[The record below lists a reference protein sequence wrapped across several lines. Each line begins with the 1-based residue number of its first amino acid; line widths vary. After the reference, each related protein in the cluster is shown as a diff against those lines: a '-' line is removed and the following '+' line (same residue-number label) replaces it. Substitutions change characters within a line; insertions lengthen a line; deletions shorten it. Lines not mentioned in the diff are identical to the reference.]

1 MVTLDEI
8 EKQIAEQKKTV
19 DYDTREFTIEYIV
32 NKYLENI
39 DTDDNEIFVPDYQRE
54 FTWDEERQSK
64 FIESIILDLPVPLIF
79 LAETQSGR
87 LEIVDGSQRIR
98 TVAAFCKMI

>member
-39 DTDDNEIFVPDYQRE
+39 DTDDNEIFVPDYDALSRG
-54 FTWDEERQSK
+54 FRTGWY
-64 FIESIILDLPVPLIF
+64 IYLVF
-79 LAETQSGR
+79 L
-87 LEIVDGSQRIR
+87 L
-98 TVAAFCKMI
+98 F